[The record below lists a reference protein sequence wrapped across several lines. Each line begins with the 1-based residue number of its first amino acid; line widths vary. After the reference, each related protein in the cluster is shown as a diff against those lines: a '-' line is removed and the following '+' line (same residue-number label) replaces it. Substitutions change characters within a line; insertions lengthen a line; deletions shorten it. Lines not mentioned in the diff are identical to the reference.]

1 MHAGYYFHLGTGNS
15 SEYPHAHM
23 LASGNYCYDNMAVK
37 ILREDIS
44 DEWQTFSTSIL
55 GQVNRLFIPDMEGAL
70 KRVPREYDPN
80 APYADWMRMKSY
92 CLTAKTDDK
101 FLLEDDLAKRVAE
114 LFKTTKPFID
124 YINRA
129 VDYVKEEM
137 EG

>member
-1 MHAGYYFHLGTGNS
+1 MGKVNS
-15 SEYPHAHM
+15 
-23 LASGNYCYDNMAVK
+23 L
-37 ILREDIS
+37 
-44 DEWQTFSTSIL
+44 FS
-55 GQVNRLFIPDMEGAL
+55 PDMEGAL

-80 APYADWMRMKSY
+80 APYADWMRMKSF
-92 CLTAKTDDK
+92 CLTAETDDN
-101 FLLEDDLAKRVAE
+101 FLLEENLAQRVAE